1 MYPARCLQTSD
12 QRVSA
17 TSEILS
23 GIRALRQMGWED
35 VFERRVRRFRDL
47 ELDSQRQRDTV
58 AAYLLSYFSALPPF
72 MIAIVLLVYI
82 WKTPG
87 GFSAAMIF
95 TALSL
100 LNQRLERWAHHLRG
114 RYTGCSRCK
123 CDAYIPIV
131 I

>member
-1 MYPARCLQTSD
+1 
-12 QRVSA
+12 
-17 TSEILS
+17 
-23 GIRALRQMGWED
+23 MGWED
-35 VFERRVRRFRDL
+35 VFERRVRRLRDQ
-47 ELDSQRQRDTV
+47 ELDAQRRRDTV

-100 LNQRLERWAHHLRG
+100 LNQRLWMHVIAWLKV
-114 RYTGCSRCK
+114 TCSDGVFCV
-123 CDAYIPIV
+123 AWQSIYIYI
-131 I
+131 